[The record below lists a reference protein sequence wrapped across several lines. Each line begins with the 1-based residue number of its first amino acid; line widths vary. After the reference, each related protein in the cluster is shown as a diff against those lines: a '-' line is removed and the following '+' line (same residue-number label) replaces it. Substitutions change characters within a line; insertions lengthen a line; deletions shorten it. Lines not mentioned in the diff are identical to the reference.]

1 MTNINNMKQFYKI
14 SLYINGVENNIRV
27 SLSAKLDEIEESLQ
41 AWSTPVSERV
51 ANKVR
56 NQIAIDHKKF
66 IKPSEEMFLNGEEEF
81 ENMMAYRK
89 QLDITIA
96 ATSYYNR
103 EKLFAESNIINKYLR
118 EFNND

>member
-1 MTNINNMKQFYKI
+1 MKQFYKI